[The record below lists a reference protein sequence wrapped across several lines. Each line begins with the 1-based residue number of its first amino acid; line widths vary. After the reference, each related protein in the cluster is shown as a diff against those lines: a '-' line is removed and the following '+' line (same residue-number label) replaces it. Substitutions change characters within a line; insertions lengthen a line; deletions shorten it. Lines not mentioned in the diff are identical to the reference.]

1 MRSVLSRWSP
11 PAVRRLSPIL
21 ALAASLAVQAPLHAA
36 DLGAGIGAGIGAP
49 AGVVVSED
57 GVVRAPPLVVFD
69 YQPGVTQREYWLTPW
84 DGRHYFPSG
93 GKLPVLGRKE
103 VPQPKPVS
111 TNLDYHRSWS
121 TFPIDTIQQPPVVFA
136 PTYMNGV
143 APPVEAPSK

>member
-1 MRSVLSRWSP
+1 M
-11 PAVRRLSPIL
+11 
-21 ALAASLAVQAPLHAA
+21 LAASLAAQTPLHAA
-36 DLGAGIGAGIGAP
+36 DLGAGIGVP
-49 AGVVVSED
+49 AGAVVAED
-57 GVVRAPPLVVFD
+57 GVVRAAPLVVFD
-69 YQPGVTQREYWLTPW
+69 FQPGITQREYWLTPW

-103 VPQPKPVS
+103 VLRPKPAS

-136 PTYMNGV
+136 PTYMNGGGV

>member
-93 GKLPVLGRKE
+93 GKLPVARKCRSRSRSRPTWIITGAGRHFR
-103 VPQPKPVS
+103 S
-111 TNLDYHRSWS
+111 TRSS
-121 TFPIDTIQQPPVVFA
+121 SRPSSSRR
-136 PTYMNGV
+136 PT
-143 APPVEAPSK
+143 